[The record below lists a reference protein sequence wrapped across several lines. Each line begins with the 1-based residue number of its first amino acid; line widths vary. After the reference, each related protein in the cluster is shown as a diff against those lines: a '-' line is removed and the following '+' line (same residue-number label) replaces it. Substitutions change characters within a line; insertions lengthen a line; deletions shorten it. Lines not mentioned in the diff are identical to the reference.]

1 MYIAFIK
8 GKLMFLKKVL
18 SIKEPQLTR
27 RLFNGG
33 FENMGHVKRGSDTR
47 TTEQLLENIDYY
59 AKICPEVAQFKDEL
73 KSMNPKHLGLVSD
86 ICELAN
92 HYEFL
97 NTAINIKKPA
107 ANGKSLFQFLLE
119 KLPKASEENPASVD
133 LSQEIINNT
142 DATAAKYAL
151 GSLSPLYDCKDAAQ
165 HIEATIPL
173 VSDIA
178 ESTLKG
184 GYLMDYSKEQNFVNG
199 IKSFISPN
207 VLLEKL
213 RMLSKIIKIADKSNA
228 TCQIDA
234 FPFVTNNTPMN
245 IITKNLEMFKVL
257 DKSMEGKTINLTEFL
272 EKNVNIQ

>member
-1 MYIAFIK
+1 MYF
-8 GKLMFLKKVL
+8 KKVL
-18 SIKEPQLTR
+18 SVKEPQLTR

-33 FENMGHVKRGSDTR
+33 WETMGHVKREPDTR
-47 TTEQLLENIDYY
+47 TTEQLLENIDYFADKY
-59 AKICPEVAQFKDEL
+59 PEVARFREEL
-73 KSMNPKHLGLVSD
+73 KGMNPKHLGLVSD

-92 HYEFL
+92 HHELL
-97 NTAINIKKPA
+97 NTSINIKKPA
-107 ANGKSLFQFLLE
+107 SNGKSLFQFLME
-119 KLPKASEENPASVD
+119 KLPKASRENPASLE

-142 DATAAKYAL
+142 DAIGAKYAL
-151 GSLSPLYDCKDAAQ
+151 GDLSPLYDCKEAAQ

-184 GYLMDYSKEQNFVNG
+184 GYTMDYSKEQNFVNG

-213 RMLSKIIKIADKSNA
+213 RMLSKILKIAENSNA
-228 TCQIDA
+228 TCEIDA
-234 FPFVTNNTPMN
+234 FPFVTNNTP
-245 IITKNLEMFKVL
+245 ISTITKNLETFKEL

-272 EKNVNIQ
+272 EKNINLQ

>member
-1 MYIAFIK
+1 
-8 GKLMFLKKVL
+8 MFLKKVL
-18 SIKEPQLTR
+18 LVKEPKLTK

-33 FENMGHVKRGSDTR
+33 FENIGHVKREPDTR

-59 AKICPEVAQFKDEL
+59 ANTCPEVAQFKDEL
-73 KSMNPKHLGLVSD
+73 KSMNKRYLGLVSD

-92 HYEFL
+92 HNELL
-97 NTAINIKKPA
+97 NTSINIKKPA

-119 KLPKASEENPASVD
+119 KIPKASKENPASVE

-142 DATAAKYAL
+142 DAVAAKYAL

-165 HIEATIPL
+165 HMEATIPL

-178 ESTLKG
+178 ETTLKG
-184 GYLMDYSKEQNFVNG
+184 GYLMDYSKEQSFVDG

-213 RMLSKIIKIADKSNA
+213 RMLSKIINIAKKSNA
-228 TCQIDA
+228 MCQIDA
-234 FPFVTNNTPMN
+234 FPFVTNKTPMST
-245 IITKNLEMFKVL
+245 ITKNLETFQEL
-257 DKSMEGKTINLTEFL
+257 DKSMDGKAINLTDFL
-272 EKNVNIQ
+272 EKNVNMK

>member
-1 MYIAFIK
+1 
-8 GKLMFLKKVL
+8 MFFKKVL

-33 FENMGHVKRGSDTR
+33 WETMGHVKREPDTR

-92 HYEFL
+92 HHEFL

-119 KLPKASEENPASVD
+119 KLPRASKENPASVD

-151 GSLSPLYDCKDAAQ
+151 GSLSPLYDCKEAAQ

-184 GYLMDYSKEQNFVNG
+184 GYLMDYSKEQSFVNG

-213 RMLSKIIKIADKSNA
+213 RMLSKILKIADKSNA
-228 TCQIDA
+228 TCEIDA
-234 FPFVTNNTPMN
+234 FPFVTNNTP
-245 IITKNLEMFKVL
+245 ISTITKNLETFKEL